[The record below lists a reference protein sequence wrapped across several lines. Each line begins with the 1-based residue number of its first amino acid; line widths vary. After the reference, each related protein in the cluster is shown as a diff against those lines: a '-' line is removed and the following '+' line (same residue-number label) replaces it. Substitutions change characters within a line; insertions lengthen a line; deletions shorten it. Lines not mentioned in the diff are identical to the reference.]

1 MFRCSFYVFLIFLLI
16 WTVSNCEFNAN
27 YLSFL
32 GLYHLLFALETI
44 AVSLNIIWWLIFEK
58 KPWEIWIW
66 VVVIL
71 LQLYLIVLVV
81 IGLLSWRIFW
91 QYHCRHFGH
100 AFFRFRTGFR
110 GRLDIR
116 GHEASKRYWG
126 RYSLLSLEVWSFS
139 ALSILLAL
147 EDWGH

>member
-1 MFRCSFYVFLIFLLI
+1 MSTCTSFVKI
-16 WTVSNCEFNAN
+16 WTVSNFEFNTN
-27 YLSFL
+27 FLNFL
-32 GLYHLLFALETI
+32 GLYHLRFALKTI
-44 AVSLNIIWWLIFEK
+44 GFSLTIIWWLIFEK
-58 KPWEIWIW
+58 KPFQLWHKIWIW
-66 VVVIL
+66 IIVIL
-71 LQLYLIVLVV
+71 LQLYLIVVVV

>member
-1 MFRCSFYVFLIFLLI
+1 MSTWTSFVKI

-27 YLSFL
+27 FLTFL

-44 AVSLNIIWWLIFEK
+44 GVSLIIIWWQIFWEK
-58 KPWEIWIW
+58 VWREIWIW
-66 VVVIL
+66 IIVIL
-71 LQLYLIVLVV
+71 LQLYLIVVV
-81 IGLLSWRIFW
+81 IGLLSGRIFW

-139 ALSILLAL
+139 ALSILHAL